1 MHGRTLRSLVPLIAT
16 LALLGTACAND
27 NNSNPPA
34 SGGSSGG
41 STPSFTTLKQGVLQ
55 VGSCLDYPPF
65 EAVKNGKETGFD
77 VELTDAIAKKL
88 GLQVQ
93 WVKANFNTIF
103 TAVAG
108 HQFDMVA
115 AAVTATGPLGSK
127 RSQTVQFSDYYFNS
141 LQGFTVNPTKTPS
154 ITSTSDLSSGDVVGV
169 QKGTTGEAW
178 AQKNLAPNGVQIKS
192 FTDAIDAFRDLEG
205 GAITGTIVD
214 DPTSAEVVN
223 TQFPD
228 LKVVEPIDT
237 HEKYALAFAKD
248 TPELVTAVNG
258 ALHEVI
264 VDGEYGQIYNKYFP
278 GATIPDEYQ
287 NPSSSSSA
295 SP

>member
-1 MHGRTLRSLVPLIAT
+1 VSGRTLRLVVPLLAT
-16 LALLGTACAND
+16 LALVGSACGSND
-27 NNSNPPA
+27 NSNPPA
-34 SGGSSGG
+34 AGGGGGNSSA
-41 STPSFTTLKQGVLQ
+41 PSFTTLKQGVLQ

-93 WVKANFNTIF
+93 WVKANFDTIF

-115 AAVTATGPLGSK
+115 AAVTATGSVGAK
-127 RSQTVQFSDYYFNS
+127 RAQTVTFSDYYFNS
-141 LQGFTVNPTKTPS
+141 LQGLTVNPTKTPS
-154 ITSTSDLSSGDVVGV
+154 IASTDDLSSGDVVGV
-169 QKGTTGEAW
+169 QKGTTGEDW
-178 AQKNLAPNGVQIKS
+178 AQKNLASKGVQIKPY
-192 FTDAIDAFRDLEG
+192 TDAVDAFRDLEG
-205 GAITGTIVD
+205 GAIVGTIVD
-214 DPTSAEVVN
+214 DPTSAEVVD

-248 TPELVTAVNG
+248 TPELAAAVND
-258 ALHEVI
+258 ALHEI
-264 VDGEYGQIYNKYFP
+264 IADGEYERIYHKYFP
-278 GATIPDEYQ
+278 GAAIPAEYQ
-287 NPSSSSSA
+287 TSSPSA